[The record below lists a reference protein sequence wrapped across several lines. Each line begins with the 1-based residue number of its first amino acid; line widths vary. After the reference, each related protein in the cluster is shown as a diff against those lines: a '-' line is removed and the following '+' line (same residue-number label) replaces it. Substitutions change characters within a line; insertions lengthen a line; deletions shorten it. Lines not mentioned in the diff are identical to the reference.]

1 MKVVPLKDKILV
13 KAKEIESKTSG
24 GIYIPDTAKDE
35 KVLEGEVI
43 AVGKIEGVQIN
54 VGDRVIYDSYA
65 GTEIKINGVKH
76 VILEVKNILAK
87 IEQ

>member
-35 KVLEGEVI
+35 KVLEGKRVHGSGDTGT
-43 AVGKIEGVQIN
+43 GKC
-54 VGDRVIYDSYA
+54 DRRS
-65 GTEIKINGVKH
+65 
-76 VILEVKNILAK
+76 
-87 IEQ
+87 